1 MGKMNPVGE
10 DGEGSGSIV
19 VGWGGQLLWEA
30 YVLGVWYGA
39 KVGYDLAKSQNSWVE
54 NKEEKLVYVC
64 KK

>member
-30 YVLGVWYGA
+30 YVPGVWYGA